1 MLVGI
6 VTLIIST
13 IVVFNHQLVW
23 LLAVFPGLYIA
34 YAFFIAFS
42 KAPELK
48 DSIHLTH
55 AEKEAWQQHHAFFR
69 FPFAARNMAGALSM
83 LQFISIILAI
93 ALAVTGAYWGLTFAL
108 GWFILGL
115 PTPRLNPTASVVPE
129 AQKGTPWAIERVQAL
144 ESLQAKLNN
153 SEASVTTKQETV
165 KSTQNEL
172 QSYKDGFKKY
182 LPEDDKTPEQ
192 LKASTKPRATAASE
206 REKFKGLTQQQMVD
220 LNHIKDRIEK
230 RGNQPVIAVMATMP
244 SITRKLLELRKVERP
259 SNKTHF
265 VGVVSFTG
273 KNVAFTFLD
282 YKMSGDMHHTVLLM
296 TTEEIRKVLINDKG
310 TTLVIRD
317 RKDEEASFVNLI
329 EDASFKDLAHTIN
342 NNLPHLY
349 G

>member
-6 VTLIIST
+6 ITLIISA

-48 DSIHLTH
+48 DGIHLTH
-55 AEKEAWQQHHAFFR
+55 SEKEAWQQHHAFFR

-93 ALAVTGAYWGLTFAL
+93 AFVVTGAYWGLAFAL
-108 GWFILGL
+108 GWFICGL

-129 AQKGTPWAIERVQAL
+129 AQKGTPWAIERVNAL
-144 ESLQAKLNN
+144 ESLQDKLNN
-153 SEASVTTKQETV
+153 PDRQPETH
-165 KSTQNEL
+165 
-172 QSYKDGFKKY
+172 
-182 LPEDDKTPEQ
+182 
-192 LKASTKPRATAASE
+192 TKPIATKPLAHTKPTPAKSVKTEE
-206 REKFKGLTQQQMVD
+206 REKFKGLTQQQTAD
-220 LNHIKDRIEK
+220 LHRIKERIDK

-244 SITRKLLELRKVERP
+244 SITRKLLELRKVEIP

-265 VGVVSFTG
+265 VGIVSFTG

-296 TTEEIRKVLINDKG
+296 TTEEIRKVLLNDKG
-310 TTLVIRD
+310 TTMIIRD
-317 RKDEEASFVNLI
+317 RKDEEASFVSLL
-329 EDASFKDLAHTIN
+329 EGDSFKDLAQTVSD
-342 NNLPHLY
+342 NLPHLY

>member
-6 VTLIIST
+6 VTLIISA

-55 AEKEAWQQHHAFFR
+55 SEKEAWQQHHAFFR

-93 ALAVTGAYWGLTFAL
+93 ALAVTGAYWGLAFAL
-108 GWFILGL
+108 GWFICGL

-129 AQKGTPWAIERVQAL
+129 AQKGTPWAIERVKAL
-144 ESLQAKLNN
+144 ESLQDKLNN
-153 SEASVTTKQETV
+153 PDRQPETHTKPITTKPVTH
-165 KSTQNEL
+165 
-172 QSYKDGFKKY
+172 
-182 LPEDDKTPEQ
+182 
-192 LKASTKPRATAASE
+192 TKPTPAKSVKTEE
-206 REKFKGLTQQQMVD
+206 REKFKGLTQQQKVD
-220 LNHIKDRIEK
+220 LHRIKERIDK

-244 SITRKLLELRKVERP
+244 SITRKLLELRKVEIP

-296 TTEEIRKVLINDKG
+296 TTEEIRKVLLNDKG
-310 TTLVIRD
+310 TTMIIRD
-317 RKDEEASFVNLI
+317 RKDEEASFVSIL
-329 EDASFKDLAHTIN
+329 EGDSFKELAQTVSD
-342 NNLPHLY
+342 NLPHLY

>member
-6 VTLIIST
+6 VTLIISA

-48 DSIHLTH
+48 ESIHLTR

-69 FPFAARNMAGALSM
+69 FSFAARNMAGALSV

-93 ALAVTGAYWGLTFAL
+93 ALAVTGAYWGLAFAL
-108 GWFILGL
+108 GWFICGL
-115 PTPRLNPTASVVPE
+115 PTPRLNPTASIVPE
-129 AQKGTPWAIERVQAL
+129 AQKGTPWAVERVKAL
-144 ESLQAKLNN
+144 ESLQDKLNN
-153 SEASVTTKQETV
+153 PDKQSEHHNKPAPVKHTTHTKH
-165 KSTQNEL
+165 
-172 QSYKDGFKKY
+172 
-182 LPEDDKTPEQ
+182 TP
-192 LKASTKPRATAASE
+192 SKPVDTPE
-206 REKFKGLTQQQMVD
+206 REKYKGVTQQEMSE
-220 LNHIKDRIEK
+220 LHAIKARIDK
-230 RGNQPVIAVMATMP
+230 RGNQPVIAIMAKMP
-244 SITRKLLELRKVERP
+244 SMTRRLLELRKVEIP

-282 YKMSGDMHHTVLLM
+282 YKMSGDLHHTVLLM
-296 TTEEIRKVLINDKG
+296 TTEEIRRVLINEKG

-317 RKDEEASFVNLI
+317 GKDEEASFISLI
-329 EDASFKDLAHTIN
+329 EDSTFKELAKTVSD
-342 NNLPHLY
+342 NLPHLY

>member
-13 IVVFNHQLVW
+13 IAVFNHQLVW

-42 KAPELK
+42 KAPQLK

-55 AEKEAWQQHHAFFR
+55 SEKEAWQQHHAFFR

-93 ALAVTGAYWGLTFAL
+93 AFAVTGAYWGLAFAL
-108 GWFILGL
+108 GWFICGL

-129 AQKGTPWAIERVQAL
+129 AQKGTPWAIERVKAL
-144 ESLQAKLNN
+144 ESLQEKLNN
-153 SEASVTTKQETV
+153 PDRQPETHTKPITTKPVTH
-165 KSTQNEL
+165 
-172 QSYKDGFKKY
+172 
-182 LPEDDKTPEQ
+182 
-192 LKASTKPRATAASE
+192 TKPTPAKSVKTEE
-206 REKFKGLTQQQMVD
+206 REKFKGLTQQQTAD
-220 LNHIKDRIEK
+220 LYRIKERIDK

-244 SITRKLLELRKVERP
+244 SITRKLLELRKVEIP

-296 TTEEIRKVLINDKG
+296 TTEEVRKVLLNDKG
-310 TTLVIRD
+310 TTMIIRD
-317 RKDEEASFVNLI
+317 RKDEEASFVSIL
-329 EDASFKDLAHTIN
+329 EGDSFKDLAQTVSD
-342 NNLPHLY
+342 NLPHLY

>member
-6 VTLIIST
+6 VTLIISA

-23 LLAVFPGLYIA
+23 LLAIFPGLYIA
-34 YAFFIAFS
+34 YAYFIAFS
-42 KAPELK
+42 KAPQLK
-48 DSIHLTH
+48 DGIHLTH
-55 AEKEAWQQHHAFFR
+55 SEKEAWQQHHAFFR
-69 FPFAARNMAGALSM
+69 FPFAARNMAGALSA

-93 ALAVTGAYWGLTFAL
+93 ALAVTGAYWGLAFAL
-108 GWFILGL
+108 GWFALGL
-115 PTPRLNPTASVVPE
+115 PTPRLNPSASIVPE
-129 AQKGTPWAIERVQAL
+129 AQKGTPWAVERVNAL
-144 ESLQAKLNN
+144 ESLQAKLNDP
-153 SEASVTTKQETV
+153 EAHTAPKQEAA
-165 KSTQNEL
+165 KSAREP
-172 QSYKDGFKKY
+172 QSYQEGFKKY
-182 LPEDDKTPEQ
+182 LSDDSTPKQ
-192 LKASTKPRATAASE
+192 STVSTKPKPASTSE
-206 REKFKGLTQQQMVD
+206 REKFKGLTQQQIVD
-220 LNHIKDRIEK
+220 LNKIKARIEK

-244 SITRKLLELRKVERP
+244 SITRKLLELRKVEIP

-296 TTEEIRKVLINDKG
+296 TVEEIRKVLINDKG
-310 TTLVIRD
+310 STLVIRD
-317 RKDEEASFVNLI
+317 RKDEEASFVNLL